1 MDERNPENR
10 KTTEQHADDILQS
23 DIVFH
28 KKELFLSVGR
38 F

>member
-23 DIVFH
+23 DIE
-28 KKELFLSVGR
+28 ELFLSVGR